1 MTTQVNPI
9 LTGKR
14 AEGAQLWAAS
24 DWADVATF
32 IGPNAPRFERVWAKL
47 RDQSMA
53 KGAGFVQS
61 WCWPALLFG
70 FAWFFYRKLWAMGA
84 VLLILPVVLG
94 LFVSSHGAAIGVS
107 AASTISAKNL
117 YVQHAVTRI
126 AKLRAA
132 GGGAQEIA
140 AAGGF
145 SVAGGVI
152 GGVLFA
158 LALGA
163 VIWSVAIGVPVSE

>member
-1 MTTQVNPI
+1 MTEINPS

-14 AEGAQLWAAS
+14 AEGARLWAAS
-24 DWADVATF
+24 DWADVASFT
-32 IGPNAPRFERVWAKL
+32 GPNAARFERVWARL

-53 KGAGFVQS
+53 KGAGFAQS

-70 FAWFFYRKLWAMGA
+70 FAWFFYRKLWGMGVA
-84 VLLILPVVLG
+84 LLILPPVIGCLLG
-94 LFVSSHGAAIGVS
+94 SQGGAIGVS
-107 AASTISAKNL
+107 AASTILAKNL

-126 AKLRAA
+126 ARIRAA
-132 GGGAQEIA
+132 GGGADEIA
-140 AAGGF
+140 AAGGT
-145 SVAGGVI
+145 SLAGGAI

-163 VIWSVAIGVPVSE
+163 VIWSAASGVPVSD